1 MFVSGRGQ
9 SGLKRF
15 KMAQAEAGEVILK
28 KAIEASNLTVLTLT
42 HARFFWT
49 VGVESGLNKG

>member
-1 MFVSGRGQ
+1 MSVSKRDQ

-28 KAIEASNLTVLTLT
+28 KAIEAANLTVLTLT
-42 HARFFWT
+42 RARFFWT

>member
-1 MFVSGRGQ
+1 
-9 SGLKRF
+9 
-15 KMAQAEAGEVILK
+15 MAQAEAGQVILK
-28 KAIEASNLTVLTLT
+28 KAIEAANLTTLTLT